1 MQPIFIEAI
10 TLDDAWHQAVYNLF
24 EQGKRYTIDQGSYA
38 GSERIEFDF
47 VVIHIKRPGEEPRLP
62 VIPEYLNIPPPATKE
77 YVAQYFESYIMSGRK
92 GPGEDYTYGERL
104 VKAERKWCSLSACTA
119 QAGPDESPF
128 FNQVEEIISRYKQ
141 CGLNNNQL
149 ILQIGSPSDLLLDD
163 PPCLRH
169 IDTKIRDEALHF
181 FPYFRSWDLWGGFP
195 ANLAALQLLKEYMA
209 GEIGVNDGEIIATS
223 KGLHIYKHV
232 EELAKLRFGKA

>member
-1 MQPIFIEAI
+1 MKPVIIEAI

-24 EQGKRYTIDQGSYA
+24 EYGQKYRIDSGSYA

-47 VVIHIKRPGEEPRLP
+47 VVIRIKSPGEEPRLP
-62 VIPEYLNIPPPATKE
+62 KIPEQLKIPPPVSEE
-77 YVAQYFESYIMSGRK
+77 YVVNYFNDYILGGK
-92 GPGEDYTYGERL
+92 KAEGEDYTYGERL
-104 VKAERKWCSLSACTA
+104 TRVEKKDGS
-119 QAGPDESPF
+119 F
-128 FNQVEEIISRYKQ
+128 FSQIEEAIRRYKEE
-141 CGLNNNQL
+141 GFGTNQI
-149 ILQIGSPSDLLLDD
+149 ILQIGQPSDLLLAD

-169 IDTKIRDEALHF
+169 IDTKIQNNTLHF

-209 GEIGVNDGEIIATS
+209 AEIGVNDGEIIATS

-232 EELAKLRFGKA
+232 EELARLRFGKV

>member
-1 MQPIFIEAI
+1 MKPVFIEAI

-24 EQGKRYTIDQGSYA
+24 EHGKKYTIHQGSYA

-47 VVIHIKRPGEEPRLP
+47 VVVRIKFPGKEPRLP
-62 VIPEYLNIPPPATKE
+62 KIPEQLKIPPPVCE
-77 YVAQYFESYIMSGRK
+77 NYVVDYFNNYIMGEK
-92 GPGEDYTYGERL
+92 KAEGEDYTYGERL
-104 VKAERKWCSLSACTA
+104 MKAEKK
-119 QAGPDESPF
+119 GGGF
-128 FNQVEEIISRYKQ
+128 FSQVEIAIRRYKED
-141 CGLNNNQL
+141 GFGTNQI
-149 ILQIGSPSDLLLDD
+149 ILQVSQPSDLLLDD

-169 IDTKIRDEALHF
+169 IDTKIRHDTLHF

-209 GEIGVNDGEIIATS
+209 AEIGVDDGEIIATS

-232 EELAKLRFGKA
+232 EELAKLRFGKGQDG

>member
-1 MQPIFIEAI
+1 MRPVFIEAT

-24 EQGKRYTIDQGSYA
+24 DHGTKYTIDQGSYS

-47 VVIHIKRPGEEPRLP
+47 VVIHIKRPAEEPRIP
-62 VIPEYLNIPPPATKE
+62 RIPEYLKIPPPTTTE

-104 VKAERKWCSLSACTA
+104 VKAEMKNISSGEH
-119 QAGPDESPF
+119 QVFSQIDETI
-128 FNQVEEIISRYKQ
+128 ERYKKY
-141 CGLNNNQL
+141 GPFNNQL
-149 ILQIGSPSDLLLDD
+149 ILQIASPSDLLLDD

-169 IDTKIRDEALHF
+169 IDTKIRDGALHF

-209 GEIGVNDGEIIATS
+209 SEIGVNDGEIIAAS
-223 KGLHIYKHV
+223 KGLHIYRHV
-232 EELAKLRFGKA
+232 EELARLRFGRP

>member
-1 MQPIFIEAI
+1 MKPVVIEAI

-24 EQGKRYTIDQGSYA
+24 EYGQKYRIDSGSYA

-47 VVIHIKRPGEEPRLP
+47 VVIRIKSPGEEPRLP
-62 VIPEYLNIPPPATKE
+62 KIPEQVNIPPPVSEE
-77 YVAQYFESYIMSGRK
+77 YVVNYFNDYILGSK
-92 GPGEDYTYGERL
+92 KAEGEDYTYGERL
-104 VKAERKWCSLSACTA
+104 TKVEKKD
-119 QAGPDESPF
+119 GGF
-128 FNQVEEIISRYKQ
+128 FSQIEEAIRRYKEE
-141 CGLNNNQL
+141 GFGTNQI
-149 ILQIGSPSDLLLDD
+149 ILQIGQPSDLLLAD

-169 IDTKIRDEALHF
+169 IDTKIQNNTLHF

-209 GEIGVNDGEIIATS
+209 AEIGVNDGEIIATS

-232 EELAKLRFGKA
+232 EELAKLRFGRV

>member
-1 MQPIFIEAI
+1 MKPVVIEAI

-24 EQGKRYTIDQGSYA
+24 EYGQKYRIDSGSYA

-47 VVIHIKRPGEEPRLP
+47 VVIRIKSPGEEPRLP
-62 VIPEYLNIPPPATKE
+62 KIPEQVNIPPPVSEE
-77 YVAQYFESYIMSGRK
+77 YVVNYFNDYILGSK
-92 GPGEDYTYGERL
+92 KAEGEDYTYGERL
-104 VKAERKWCSLSACTA
+104 TKVEKKD
-119 QAGPDESPF
+119 GGF
-128 FNQVEEIISRYKQ
+128 FSQIEEAIRRYKEE
-141 CGLNNNQL
+141 GFGTNQI
-149 ILQIGSPSDLLLDD
+149 ILQIGQPSDLLLAD

-169 IDTKIRDEALHF
+169 IDTKIQNNTLHF

-209 GEIGVNDGEIIATS
+209 AEIGVNDGEIIATS

-232 EELAKLRFGKA
+232 EELAKLRFGKV

>member
-1 MQPIFIEAI
+1 MRPVFIEAV

-24 EQGKRYTIDQGSYA
+24 EHGTRYTIDQGSYT

-47 VVIHIKRPGEEPRLP
+47 VAIRIKNPGEEPRLP
-62 VIPEYLNIPPPATKE
+62 RIPEHLRIPPPVSE
-77 YVAQYFESYIMSGRK
+77 DYVVGYFNDYIMGGK
-92 GPGEDYTYGERL
+92 KAEGEDYTYGERL
-104 VKAERKWCSLSACTA
+104 TNAQRRGGGSL
-119 QAGPDESPF
+119 
-128 FNQVEEIISRYKQ
+128 NQVEEAIRRYKND
-141 CGLNNNQL
+141 GFGTNQI
-149 ILQIGSPSDLLLDD
+149 ILQIGQPTDLLLED

-169 IDTKIRDEALHF
+169 IDTKIREGVLHF

-209 GEIGVNDGEIIATS
+209 SEIGVEDGEIVAAS

-232 EELAKLRFGKA
+232 EELAKLRFGKGS

>member
-1 MQPIFIEAI
+1 MKPVVIEAI

-24 EQGKRYTIDQGSYA
+24 EYGQKYRIDSGSYA

-47 VVIHIKRPGEEPRLP
+47 VVIRIKSPGEEPRLP
-62 VIPEYLNIPPPATKE
+62 KIPEQVNIPPPVSEE
-77 YVAQYFESYIMSGRK
+77 YVVNYFNDYILGSKRAE
-92 GPGEDYTYGERL
+92 GEDYTYGERL
-104 VKAERKWCSLSACTA
+104 TKVEKKD
-119 QAGPDESPF
+119 GGF
-128 FNQVEEIISRYKQ
+128 FSQIEEAIRRYKEE
-141 CGLNNNQL
+141 GFGTNQI
-149 ILQIGSPSDLLLDD
+149 ILQIGQPSDLLLAD

-169 IDTKIRDEALHF
+169 IDTKIQNNTLHF

-209 GEIGVNDGEIIATS
+209 AEIGVNDGEIIATS

-232 EELAKLRFGKA
+232 EELAKLRFGKV